1 MMYAKLALRNVK
13 RSAKD
18 YLIYVITL
26 ILSVGL
32 FYGFMSIASPYYNE
46 SLPVKINLEILN
58 KAMRIAVPI
67 VALLVV
73 FLISYVNTYMLRRK
87 QKEFAVQTIIGMEQ
101 RTVAFIFF
109 VETMIMGAISIIFGI
124 LLGIGLSQIVGYIVV
139 QSFGVEWQPYLSL
152 FPDTILFTLLFFG
165 AIFIVM
171 GIRNIRTVRQL
182 KIIDMLHNS
191 QRGNEK
197 FTLYHQLSRWIVI
210 AVIAS
215 IAVLGMMFAL
225 IMKVSIQPHI
235 LWQFIALV
243 IVATLSIV
251 AAIWFFIECRH
262 GKSGSIPLLF
272 LTIPCFIQGII
283 LLILNQVFES
293 LVRQGLAIQAYYTM
307 PPVLAIVLLA
317 FSILA
322 LFSNMSWIL
331 TTTIKKPSDFYYQN
345 LFVLGQI
352 KSKMASSAK
361 TMGVIS
367 CILILSIVLMAWLPV
382 NAIRAS
388 EYQKI
393 TSPFDVQVLTTYSAS
408 SLEELPKT
416 TLDYD
421 YITKYLNENGYPL
434 SKAATGQ
441 LYLLQADDIDKTV
454 KNAPLLAISVD
465 SYNQM
470 RALSDLPEIT
480 LDSDE
485 YGIAWSFDTL
495 PETITQFNQEVS
507 SIHAGNSTLHKKSGA
522 DYQDPTGMVLFT
534 SRMQAVYII
543 PDEICNNLLMATSF
557 YAGNTEKPLAY
568 DFAERFDQEMW
579 KYQFNLGVFSE
590 NQLYVRLGTLQDN
603 EGISNALLLRLVG
616 AYAALVLIIICF
628 TILSVQQLTDTI
640 EQKKRFQIISKLGVN
655 KSDCGRYP
663 IGIHELYLIEV
674 LPNGPTQRQITFVS
688 VPLLISL
695 TAILLLGCSLAF
707 LLHRMIAHPISALQ
721 SRIEKI
727 SGGDFS
733 ADPDIE
739 WDNEL
744 GDIGRGINSMSAG
757 VTALMEHRLEDEKQK
772 QDLEYRMLQNQINP
786 HFIYNTLNSIKWM
799 ATIQHAPGIAE
810 MVMALSRLLK
820 SISKSNERLVPL
832 YEEFALLNDY
842 FTIQQYRYG
851 GTITLDVSYI
861 EDESLNHSCLIPRFT
876 LQPLVENAIFHGIE
890 PKGSAGEVTLRVER
904 DTANGDVLIH
914 LTDDGVGMTPEQAA
928 KALQEPGPEEAAA
941 KYRHV
946 GMWNVHK
953 RLQYSFGE
961 AYGLSIESEPD
972 IGTTVTIRL
981 PGPDSQK

>member
-543 PDEICNNLLMATSF
+543 PDDICNNLLMATSF

-616 AYAALVLIIICF
+616 TYAALVLIIICF

-655 KSDCGRYP
+655 KSDCGRYIRQQMIFKFGLP
-663 IGIHELYLIEV
+663 VMVSLIFSIG
-674 LPNGPTQRQITFVS
+674 T
-688 VPLLISL
+688 
-695 TAILLLGCSLAF
+695 LAF
-707 LLHRMIAHPISALQ
+707 LTLTGYEEYIVYISLNEMLAIFAVVYAAFIGIL
-721 SRIEKI
+721 I
-727 SGGDFS
+727 SYFVS
-733 ADPDIE
+733 TYY
-739 WDNEL
+739 L
-744 GDIGRGINSMSAG
+744 FKK
-757 VTALMEHRLEDEKQK
+757 H
-772 QDLEYRMLQNQINP
+772 
-786 HFIYNTLNSIKWM
+786 
-799 ATIQHAPGIAE
+799 
-810 MVMALSRLLK
+810 MALS
-820 SISKSNERLVPL
+820 
-832 YEEFALLNDY
+832 
-842 FTIQQYRYG
+842 
-851 GTITLDVSYI
+851 
-861 EDESLNHSCLIPRFT
+861 
-876 LQPLVENAIFHGIE
+876 
-890 PKGSAGEVTLRVER
+890 
-904 DTANGDVLIH
+904 
-914 LTDDGVGMTPEQAA
+914 
-928 KALQEPGPEEAAA
+928 
-941 KYRHV
+941 
-946 GMWNVHK
+946 
-953 RLQYSFGE
+953 
-961 AYGLSIESEPD
+961 
-972 IGTTVTIRL
+972 
-981 PGPDSQK
+981 